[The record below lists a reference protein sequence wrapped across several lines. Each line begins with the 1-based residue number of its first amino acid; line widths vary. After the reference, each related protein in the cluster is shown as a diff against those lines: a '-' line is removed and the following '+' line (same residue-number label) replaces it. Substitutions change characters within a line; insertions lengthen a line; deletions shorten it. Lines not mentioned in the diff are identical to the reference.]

1 MNYFIR
7 LIIALIVVSILV
19 TTINSVFIF
28 FSIPISVYG
37 LYLIWFVA
45 LVLIGILIPSRNRLA

>member
-45 LVLIGILIPSRNRLA
+45 LVLIGILIPSRNKLA